1 MPRKGEKMT
10 PEALARWASNNRP
23 ASGIPASGIPAG
35 GAGHGGP
42 AWQDPDPKVLVPN
55 AAAAICERDAKGR
68 YVATERGKRR
78 QEVSDRAFE
87 ALARDLDDL
96 TAIAEP
102 TLFVREQLRKTA
114 VDIMNRAEGAPKQ
127 SGDFNLNDLSGLTD
141 EQLDQQLEQARRRRA
156 LAVGNGEGTPGEPPP
171 PVPPLPR

>member
-1 MPRKGEKMT
+1 MPHG
-10 PEALARWASNNRP
+10 WADPNHPAHRP
-23 ASGIPASGIPAG
+23 ARGSGGDRPAG
-35 GAGHGGP
+35 GGQAYQPREFG
-42 AWQDPDPKVLVPN
+42 ADFDPYRAVKV
-55 AAAAICERDAKGR
+55 CQRDAKGR

-78 QEVSDRAFE
+78 QEVSDKAFE
-87 ALARDLDDL
+87 ALATELEEL
-96 TAIAEP
+96 TEVPEP
-102 TLFVREQLRKTA
+102 TLFVREQRRKVA

-156 LAVGNGEGTPGEPPP
+156 LAAGNGEGVAGEPPA